1 MWAPPP
7 HGSHV
12 IKTACQN
19 HLMVKNERF
28 QELDGQ
34 RFLVFWFDGQN
45 QTSIIVQWP
54 KIDFFL
60 TRIGSFFVIRVR
72 KHNNLIRGMRQIKH
86 C

>member
-28 QELDGQ
+28 RELDGQ

-60 TRIGSFFVIRVR
+60 NYKNRILLRYPR
-72 KHNNLIRGMRQIKH
+72 KEAQ
-86 C
+86 

>member
-34 RFLVFWFDGQN
+34 RFLIFWFDGQN

-54 KIDFFL
+54 KINFFL
-60 TRIGSFFVIRVR
+60 FIAMVLHTVKLKGHTSVR
-72 KHNNLIRGMRQIKH
+72 G
-86 C
+86 

>member
-34 RFLVFWFDGQN
+34 RFMVFWFDGQN
-45 QTSIIVQWP
+45 NGQKWTSSKLEN
-54 KIDFFL
+54 KI
-60 TRIGSFFVIRVR
+60 TSFDW
-72 KHNNLIRGMRQIKH
+72 KKGTLSGLIL
-86 C
+86 